1 MRYPRRAMT
10 PPLRTA
16 PRVALAVLLVAL
28 AAPAARAQ
36 APAPAVERRAAERA
50 ARAERA
56 AQAAR
61 AAVEREEARPFFEE
75 HLPAPLLGEG
85 PRGLLWW
92 QWLALP
98 SLLVLAFALGSV
110 LGWITRRILG
120 HLAARTKTTWD
131 DVLLERIT
139 APLTALWAIAL
150 FTVLQPWLVLPEGP
164 AAVLHR
170 VLRSVTYLV
179 VFWMGF
185 RSVNVAFAVMAEAP
199 WTRANANLAGLLPVG
214 RKIAKVVLA
223 ALGGVAVMNELGFQ
237 VASLLAGLGIG
248 GIALAL
254 AAQKT
259 VENLFGSLSIG
270 VDQPFRTGDF
280 VKIEDFVGTVETI
293 GMRSTRIRTLDRTI
307 VTIPNGKLADMRTET
322 FAPRDRI
329 RLLANLGLVYSTTP
343 AQMRAVL
350 AGIERTLRA
359 HPKLWPESTSVRFS
373 ALTDSTLNV
382 EVVAWLQTSDF
393 AEFTA
398 IRQELFLAF
407 MEVVERAG
415 TSFAFPTR
423 TLHLVPAGAPDGAPP
438 ARASGGRG

>member
-1 MRYPRRAMT
+1 M
-10 PPLRTA
+10 
-16 PRVALAVLLVAL
+16 
-28 AAPAARAQ
+28 
-36 APAPAVERRAAERA
+36 
-50 ARAERA
+50 
-56 AQAAR
+56 
-61 AAVEREEARPFFEE
+61 
-75 HLPAPLLGEG
+75 
-85 PRGLLWW
+85 
-92 QWLALP
+92 
-98 SLLVLAFALGSV
+98 
-110 LGWITRRILG
+110 
-120 HLAARTKTTWD
+120 
-131 DVLLERIT
+131 LLERIA
-139 APLTALWAIAL
+139 APLTALWAVAL

-164 AAVLHR
+164 ALVLQHL
-170 VLRSVTYLV
+170 LRAATYLA

-185 RSVNVAFAVMAEAP
+185 RSVNVAFAVMSEAP

-214 RKIAKVVLA
+214 RKLAKVVLA

-280 VKIEDFVGTVETI
+280 VKVEDVLGTVESI

-343 AQMRAVL
+343 AQMREVL
-350 AGIERTLRA
+350 AGIEGALRA
-359 HPKLWPESTSVRFS
+359 HPKLWPEATSVRFT

-407 MEVVERAG
+407 MEIVERAG
-415 TSFAFPTR
+415 TSFGFPTR
-423 TLHLVPAGAPDGAPP
+423 TLHVVPADAPEGGPP

>member
-1 MRYPRRAMT
+1 
-10 PPLRTA
+10 
-16 PRVALAVLLVAL
+16 
-28 AAPAARAQ
+28 
-36 APAPAVERRAAERA
+36 
-50 ARAERA
+50 
-56 AQAAR
+56 
-61 AAVEREEARPFFEE
+61 
-75 HLPAPLLGEG
+75 
-85 PRGLLWW
+85 
-92 QWLALP
+92 
-98 SLLVLAFALGSV
+98 V

-139 APLTALWAIAL
+139 APLTALWAVAL

-164 AAVLHR
+164 ALVLQHL
-170 VLRSVTYLV
+170 LRAATYLA

-185 RSVNVAFAVMAEAP
+185 RSVNVAFAFMAEAP

-214 RKIAKVVLA
+214 RKVSKVVLA

-280 VKIEDFVGTVETI
+280 VKIEDFVGTVEAI

-329 RLLANLGLVYSTTP
+329 RLLANLGLLYSTTA
-343 AQMRAVL
+343 AQMREVL
-350 AGIERTLRA
+350 AGLERILRA
-359 HPKLWPESTSVRFS
+359 HPKIWPDTVVVRFS
-373 ALTDSTLNV
+373 AFNDSALNV
-382 EVVAWLQTSDF
+382 EVMAWFQTADF
-393 AEFTA
+393 NEFTA

-423 TLHLVPAGAPDGAPP
+423 TLHVVPADAPDGAPP